1 MEQPVSSDE
10 VEIKGNRYRIG
21 PLTPRVAFHI
31 QRKLGSA
38 LIDVIIDRTTKGE
51 ASQQMAVFS
60 LVRAW
65 GQLSDADADYIMD
78 KALAVVTRHDSQR
91 EHWSPIMTTSGGGM
105 MFQDIDHEVAFMIT
119 NKVLDLRLGS
129 FLLGAAQSASGD
141 QAEGTGRSSQAATTT
156 S

>member
-1 MEQPVSSDE
+1 VSSDE
-10 VEIKGNRYRIG
+10 VEIKGQRYRIG

-38 LIDVIIDRTTKGE
+38 LIDVIIDRTTKGDG
-51 ASQQMAVFS
+51 SQLAVFS

-65 GQLSDADADYIMD
+65 GHLSNEDADFIMD
-78 KALAVVTRHDSQR
+78 RALAVVTRHDSQR
-91 EHWSPIMTTSGGGM
+91 ETWAPIMSTSGGGM
-105 MFQDIDHEVAFMIT
+105 MFSDIDHEISFMLT